1 MRIDPDDRIAGHPI
15 LAIRNLLR
23 KRVFDP
29 KAVRK
34 ALKVDEREA
43 GRIIEALEAEDYI
56 CNLFDENAPPD
67 VWQTTPKGSSL
78 AGSHARPPITR
89 DEAKRI
95 MDEFMT
101 RVGVVRDDD
110 KFLYE
115 VGRVIVFGSYLRDV
129 DELND
134 IDLILTLRVKEK
146 FKDNYKDVL
155 RDRLDA
161 AQAIGLRLKTDV
173 DWAPYPRRGVLRCL
187 RRVSRYLSFH
197 REKELKIIEDG
208 NRRMGWSDPVPPHE
222 VIYQA
227 ED

>member
-1 MRIDPDDRIAGHPI
+1 M
-15 LAIRNLLR
+15 
-23 KRVFDP
+23 
-29 KAVRK
+29 
-34 ALKVDEREA
+34 
-43 GRIIEALEAEDYI
+43 YI

-67 VWQTTPKGSSL
+67 VWQTTPKGSTL
-78 AGSHARPPITR
+78 AGSHARPSITR
-89 DEAKRI
+89 DEATRI

-101 RVGVVRDDD
+101 KVGVIRDDD

-134 IDLILTLRVKEK
+134 IDLIVTLRVKEK

-173 DWAPYPRRGVLRCL
+173 DWAPYPRRGVLRYL

-197 REKELKIIEDG
+197 REKELEIIADLYL
-208 NRRMGWSDPVPPHE
+208 RRGLPNPDTPHE